1 MHYIIIAG
9 SRTFDDYDLLARK
22 MDHLTQNL
30 DEIEVVSGGARGAD
44 ELGERWARERG
55 HQLRIFPAD
64 WNRFGR
70 QAGFTRNAEMA
81 GYATH
86 LVAFFDGSS
95 AGTKHMIQLAKKY
108 NLKLRIIH
116 FRRQS

>member
-1 MHYIIIAG
+1 MHYVIIAG
-9 SRTFDDYDLLARK
+9 SRSFDDYDLLARK

-30 DEIEVVSGGARGAD
+30 DEIEVVSGAAKGAD

-55 HQLRIFPAD
+55 HQLKIFPAD
-64 WNRFGR
+64 WNRFGKR
-70 QAGFTRNAEMA
+70 AGFFRNAQMA

-95 AGTKHMIQLAKKY
+95 VGTKHMIELAKKY
-108 NLKLRIIH
+108 NLKLRVIR
-116 FRRQS
+116 FRT